1 MNYSFDSSRAV
12 PSFRPNLAGCVAK
25 DARFA
30 QMLEEVYAEELASVA
45 ADTYRSLLLE
55 AEGGRLC
62 EMFDRFAMEEI
73 AHLRLVGELCVALG
87 RFPMLRAQIRID
99 PRRLG
104 GDSEGITGKGL
115 ESILTEAL
123 REENRSVDRYQTL
136 MGKTQDRVVRS
147 TLAYL
152 AEEEQRHAEEI
163 ESMLGKIG

>member
-1 MNYSFDSSRAV
+1 MNYSFDASNHA
-12 PSFRPNLAGCVAK
+12 PSFRPHFAGCVAK

-30 QMLEEVYAEELASVA
+30 QLLEEVYAEELLSVA

-55 AEGGRLC
+55 AEGGRLSAI
-62 EMFDRFAMEEI
+62 FDRFAMEEI

-104 GDSEGITGKGL
+104 GDSAGITGKTL
-115 ESILTEAL
+115 EGMLAEAL
-123 REENRSVDRYQTL
+123 RDEERSIDRYQTL
-136 MGKTQDRVVRS
+136 MGKTQDRVARS

-152 AEEEQRHAEEI
+152 AEEEQRHAEEL
-163 ESMLGKIG
+163 ESMLREIG